1 MTERLG
7 HRNQP
12 GIPMNVLKN
21 AVTCCLLACL
31 GVAHS
36 ADADVLLLIDVTNP
50 SAVTIQSTDG
60 LVLNT
65 VGNGS
70 PVDLADFFTADT
82 GFHEAPMSGDLSR
95 FSNGELFTVYRNTST
110 TLQLFSGAGFNFGEF
125 TAGQL
130 AFNGTGTL
138 DLSALS
144 LPGPGATGDIN
155 GFRELMGTW
164 QVVPVPEPSS
174 LALLGLGGLMLLR
187 RRKDR

>member
-1 MTERLG
+1 
-7 HRNQP
+7 
-12 GIPMNVLKN
+12 MNVLRN

-36 ADADVLLLIDVTNP
+36 ANADILLLIDVTDP

-65 VGNGS
+65 GGNGS

-82 GFHEAPMSGDLSR
+82 GFNEAPMSGDLSR
-95 FSNGELFTVYRNTST
+95 ASNGQTFTQYRNTGT
-110 TLQLFSGAGFNFGEF
+110 TLQLLSGAGFNLGEF
-125 TAGQL
+125 TAAQL

-138 DLSALS
+138 DLSALP

-155 GFRELMGTW
+155 GFTDLLGTW
-164 QVVPVPEPSS
+164 QVVPEPSS